1 MVSYLRNAWYAAA
14 FADELHD
21 RPLARTLLDM
31 AVVLFRGADG
41 AAAMLLDRCPHRFA
55 PLSKGRIAGD
65 GIECGYHGLRFNSAG
80 ACIHNP
86 HLPDGRAPA
95 AARVPAFPVL
105 ERFGMLWFWPG
116 DPSRADPAL
125 LPALPYLED
134 DATFTV
140 FRGHLQVRA
149 NYQLIIDNLMDLSH
163 ASFLHPQFGS
173 GGVSPEVALAATTMR
188 LERRDRS
195 VFNYRMRS
203 GLSAPAGVRA
213 LFGFDDRPVHTKT
226 HMTYHAPGLLDLDAG
241 NWYPDQDEDEG
252 LLIPQA
258 HCVTPETE
266 FSSHYFYSAGR
277 NRGHDDPRVADAMTA
292 LLDTAF
298 REQDEPMIE
307 AVQSRMGSVSDLD
320 VLRPVLLTTDAAP
333 VAARRLLAKLIAQ
346 EGDEATAAQNGA
358 PATQRDRRSA
368 QEPVT

>member
-1 MVSYLRNAWYAAA
+1 MATYLQNAWYAAA
-14 FADELHD
+14 FTDELND
-21 RPLARTLLDM
+21 GPLARTLLDM
-31 AVVLFRGADG
+31 PVVLFRRADG
-41 AAAMLLDRCPHRFA
+41 TAAMLLDRCPHRFA
-55 PLSKGRIAGD
+55 PLSRGKIVGD
-65 GIECGYHGLRFNSAG
+65 AIECGYHGLRFNGAG

-105 ERFGMLWFWPG
+105 ERSGMLWFWPG

-125 LPALPYLED
+125 LPPLAYLED
-134 DATFTV
+134 DAKFTV
-140 FRGHLQVRA
+140 FHGHLHVRA

-163 ASFLHPQFGS
+163 GSFLHPQFGS

-188 LERRDRS
+188 LERRERS
-195 VFNYRMRS
+195 VFNYRVRS

-213 LFGFDDRPVHTKT
+213 LFGFDDRPVHTKS

-241 NWYPDQDEDEG
+241 NWYPEQDEAEG

-277 NRGHDDPRVADAMTA
+277 NRGHDDPKVADAMMA

-307 AVQSRMGSVSDLD
+307 AVQSRMGSISDLD
-320 VLRPVLLTTDAAP
+320 LLRPVLLTTDPAP

-346 EGDEATAAQNGA
+346 EADEAAASKNGA
-358 PATQRDRRSA
+358 AAADRSRRPAQD
-368 QEPVT
+368 PVM